1 MPAPSPSASSPRD
14 VLVGVGLMCGALACF
29 SLLDSSV
36 KWAMRQGLPAL
47 EMVWVR
53 YAGAFILCFL
63 TAPPS
68 QWRSMLH
75 SNRPWMQLLRS
86 VFLFG
91 ATISNFIALQT
102 MQLAETTAIIFS
114 MPLIVALA
122 SGPLLGEW
130 VGPRRLVAILI
141 GFVGVLVVTR
151 PGLAGFKPA
160 AALSFLGAVSY
171 SCYILT
177 TRLLA
182 NADDP
187 RTALLHSTFVGVV
200 AVAPFMPST
209 WRWPESFGQGAV
221 MVVVAAFGALGHW
234 LIILAHRRA
243 PAATLAPFTYVQ
255 IFFMIAAG
263 WALFGDVPTQAMLI
277 GAGIVVASGLYL
289 LARERKVKGEAAT
302 PSSGAS
308 ER

>member
-1 MPAPSPSASSPRD
+1 MSATAPPSNA
-14 VLVGVGLMCGALACF
+14 LVGIGLMCGALACF
-29 SLLDSSV
+29 TLLDSSV
-36 KWAMRQGLPAL
+36 KWAMRHGVPAL

-53 YAGAFILCFL
+53 YVGAALLCFL
-63 TAPPS
+63 TAAPS
-68 QWRSMLH
+68 QWREMLR

-122 SGPLLGEW
+122 SGPVLGEW
-130 VGPRRLVAILI
+130 VDPRRLVAILI

-151 PGLAGFKPA
+151 PGAEGFKPA
-160 AALSFLGAVSY
+160 ALLSLLGAVSY

-177 TRLLA
+177 TRFLA

-200 AVAPFMPST
+200 AVAPAMPSV
-209 WRWPESFGQGAV
+209 WRWPESVGAGAA
-221 MVVVAAFGALGHW
+221 MAAVAVFGAFGHW

-243 PAATLAPFTYVQ
+243 PAARLAPFTYAQ
-255 IFFMIAAG
+255 IFFMIAVG
-263 WALFGDVPTQAMLI
+263 WALFGDVPSSSMLI
-277 GAGIVVASGLYL
+277 GAAIVVASGLYL
-289 LARERKVKGEAAT
+289 LARERAVK
-302 PSSGAS
+302 SG
-308 ER
+308 

>member
-1 MPAPSPSASSPRD
+1 MSATAPPSNA
-14 VLVGVGLMCGALACF
+14 LVGIGLMCGALACF
-29 SLLDSSV
+29 TLLDSSV
-36 KWAMRQGLPAL
+36 KWAMRHGVPAL

-53 YAGAFILCFL
+53 YVGAALLCFL
-63 TAPPS
+63 TVAPS
-68 QWRSMLH
+68 QWREMLR

-130 VGPRRLVAILI
+130 VDPRRLVAILI

-151 PGLAGFKPA
+151 PGAEGFKPA
-160 AALSFLGAVSY
+160 ALLSLLGAVSY

-177 TRLLA
+177 TRFLA

-200 AVAPFMPST
+200 AVAPTMPSV
-209 WRWPESFGQGAV
+209 WRWPESVGAGV
-221 MVVVAAFGALGHW
+221 AMVAVAVFGAFGHW

-243 PAATLAPFTYVQ
+243 PAGTLAPFTYAQ
-255 IFFMIAAG
+255 IFFMIAVG
-263 WALFGDVPTQAMLI
+263 WALFGDVPSSSMLI
-277 GAGIVVASGLYL
+277 GAAIVVASGLYL
-289 LARERKVKGEAAT
+289 LARERAVK
-302 PSSGAS
+302 SG
-308 ER
+308 

>member
-1 MPAPSPSASSPRD
+1 MSATAPPSNA
-14 VLVGVGLMCGALACF
+14 LVGIGLMCGALACF
-29 SLLDSSV
+29 TLLDSSV
-36 KWAMRQGLPAL
+36 KWAMRHGVPAL

-53 YAGAFILCFL
+53 YVGAALLCFL
-63 TAPPS
+63 TVAPS
-68 QWRSMLH
+68 QWREMLH

-151 PGLAGFKPA
+151 PGAEGFKPA
-160 AALSFLGAVSY
+160 ALLSLLGAVSY

-177 TRLLA
+177 TRFLA

-200 AVAPFMPST
+200 AVAPAMPSV
-209 WRWPESFGQGAV
+209 WRWPESVGAGV
-221 MVVVAAFGALGHW
+221 AMVAVAVFGAFGHW

-243 PAATLAPFTYVQ
+243 PAGTLAPFTYAQ
-255 IFFMIAAG
+255 IFFMIAVG
-263 WALFGDVPTQAMLI
+263 WALFGDVPSSSMLI
-277 GAGIVVASGLYL
+277 GAAIVVASGLYL
-289 LARERKVKGEAAT
+289 LARERAVK
-302 PSSGAS
+302 SG
-308 ER
+308 

>member
-1 MPAPSPSASSPRD
+1 MSATAPPSNA
-14 VLVGVGLMCGALACF
+14 LVGIGLMCGALACF
-29 SLLDSSV
+29 TLLDSSV
-36 KWAMRQGLPAL
+36 KWAMRHGVPAL

-53 YAGAFILCFL
+53 YVGAALLCFL
-63 TAPPS
+63 TVAPS
-68 QWRSMLH
+68 QWREMLR

-130 VGPRRLVAILI
+130 VDPRRLVAILI

-151 PGLAGFKPA
+151 PGAEGFKPA
-160 AALSFLGAVSY
+160 ALLSLLGAVSY

-177 TRLLA
+177 TRFLA

-200 AVAPFMPST
+200 AVAPAMPSV
-209 WRWPESFGQGAV
+209 WRWPESVGAGV
-221 MVVVAAFGALGHW
+221 AMVAVAVFGAFGHW

-243 PAATLAPFTYVQ
+243 PAATLAPFTYAQ
-255 IFFMIAAG
+255 IFFMIAVG
-263 WALFGDVPTQAMLI
+263 WALFGDVPSSSMLI
-277 GAGIVVASGLYL
+277 GAAIVVVSGLYL
-289 LARERKVKGEAAT
+289 LARERAVK
-302 PSSGAS
+302 SG
-308 ER
+308 